1 MLLFY
6 FTAAIAVIATLLAVT
21 RLHAVHALL
30 YFIIS
35 LLAVAVVFYQL
46 GAPFLAALEVIV
58 YAGAI
63 MVLFVF
69 VVMMLNLG
77 SEAVAEERRM
87 FTPGMLVGP
96 VILALALGGE
106 LALLIALPGSTAP
119 GGAGTTPKQVGT
131 ALYMLYPVAVELAG
145 LILLAGLVG
154 AFHLGHGERTGL
166 PYAGQ
171 LSFKRRFTAN
181 LPSTT
186 TTMTGPTEKT
196 P

>member
-6 FTAAIAVIATLLAVT
+6 STAFIAVIATLLAVT

-46 GAPFLAALEVIV
+46 GAPFLAALEVII

-69 VVMMLNLG
+69 VVMMLNMG

-96 VILALALGGE
+96 VILALALGVE
-106 LALLIALPGSTAP
+106 LAL
-119 GGAGTTPKQVGT
+119 
-131 ALYMLYPVAVELAG
+131 
-145 LILLAGLVG
+145 
-154 AFHLGHGERTGL
+154 
-166 PYAGQ
+166 
-171 LSFKRRFTAN
+171 
-181 LPSTT
+181 
-186 TTMTGPTEKT
+186 
-196 P
+196 

>member
-6 FTAAIAVIATLLAVT
+6 CTALIAVVATLLAVT

-46 GAPFLAALEVIV
+46 GAPFLAALEVII

-69 VVMMLNLG
+69 VVMMLNMG
-77 SEAVAEERRM
+77 SEAVAEERRL

-96 VILALALGGE
+96 VLLALALGVE
-106 LALLIALPGSTAP
+106 LALLISLPGSAAPPGTA
-119 GGAGTTPKQVGT
+119 TTPRQVGT
-131 ALYMLYPVAVELAG
+131 ALFTLYPVAVELAG

-171 LSFKRRFTAN
+171 LSFKRRFTTN
-181 LPSTT
+181 VRGTT
-186 TTMTGPTEKT
+186 TTTTGTEKT